1 MIIKTIFNSKS
12 SNNINKDDNKPAS
25 RKFIKAVFLKP
36 NWTVLKLQILFL
48 QILILH
54 KNIALTLL
62 N

>member
-25 RKFIKAVFLKP
+25 LKFIKAVFLKP

-48 QILILH
+48 QIL
-54 KNIALTLL
+54 LL
-62 N
+62 LS